1 MSEAGPGRARR
12 APAAQTEMEFA
23 VCDLY
28 EQRISFNGLLG
39 LKAEAPGGDPAT
51 ARIIFGMRDDLVG
64 HYLYGRLHGG
74 VIASVLDAVGSFVL
88 MLGIAERHD
97 HESADQIIERFA
109 RMGTVDLRVDYLR
122 QGTGAQFVASA
133 EITRLG
139 GRIAS
144 TIMRLHN
151 EAGALIATGAAT
163 YIVS

>member
-1 MSEAGPGRARR
+1 MSTVEPVRARR
-12 APAAQTEMEFA
+12 DPAAQAHVELA
-23 VCDLY
+23 VCELY
-28 EQRISFNGLLG
+28 ERRISFNDLLG
-39 LKAEAPGGDPAT
+39 LKAEAPGGDPRA
-51 ARIIFGMRDDLVG
+51 ARIVFAMRDDLVG

-74 VIASVLDAVGSFVL
+74 VIATVLDAVGSFVL

-109 RMGTVDLRVDYLR
+109 RMGTIDLRVDYLR
-122 QGTGAQFVASA
+122 QGTGSQFVATA

-139 GRIAS
+139 GRLAS

-151 EAGALIATGAAT
+151 ETGVLIATGAAT